1 MKKISLCVI
10 GTLLFFASN
19 ASANCSGQ
27 LVVKGQGDLDGI
39 SGCKTYSGSIK
50 VDATNAAELRLNG
63 VEVVSGDLQI
73 GNNDGLVKLFLPNL
87 QTVNGRMILNNNK
100 LLASIDM
107 PKVTAVNTFEIT
119 VHPALKMLKFPSKLK
134 AVQRF
139 NMGDTFAT
147 EIQGLAFSTAR
158 EVEVKNNIYLKQLQ
172 LGNVTVVESI
182 QIYANSPALTIDVS
196 FSFFLKKKKKKKK
209 KYKTQNIE
217 LSLKIGRS
225 ACCRIP

>member
-1 MKKISLCVI
+1 MKRISLCVI
-10 GTLLFFASN
+10 STLLFFASN
-19 ASANCSGQ
+19 ANANCSGQ
-27 LVVKGQGDLDGI
+27 LVVKGQGDLDSI

-50 VDATNAAELRLNG
+50 VDATNAGELRMNG
-63 VEVVSGDLQI
+63 VEIVSGDLQI
-73 GNNDGLVKLFLPNL
+73 GNNDGLVKLFLPDL
-87 QTVNGRMILNNNK
+87 QNVNGRMILNNNK

-107 PKVTAVNTFEIT
+107 PKVTAVNTFEVT

-172 LGNVTVVESI
+172 LGNVSVIESI

-196 FSFFLKKKKKKKK
+196 FSFFFFFFFSKKKIMS
-209 KYKTQNIE
+209 N
-217 LSLKIGRS
+217 SS
-225 ACCRIP
+225 S